1 MRQPGLRSR
10 RRARLVVTCV
20 VPLLA
25 TTACFGGSDGETVYT
40 VTITPPPVT
49 ETLNSGD
56 DTIVTEA
63 VDTGSSVASTGWAV
77 NTAGCSDRAA
87 VVTPITDTLII
98 GSVAPQTGGLISA
111 IYKPVVQ
118 GFQAYVDQANTEHL
132 LGNVQLEYVVA
143 DDAGNSDLTP
153 LAVVGLLDSGADVV
167 SGVVGS
173 SRNLAIRGQLNKA
186 CVPQLMALGNSPKLG
201 EVGNA
206 PWTMSGEVPVS
217 VETTIYVN
225 SISRTLGDTSTVG
238 LLVTDDDAGSA
249 YSSSFVT
256 AASET
261 NVGVISQ
268 QTVPAA
274 SIDPPST
281 ALVKLADKRPD
292 VVVASLAGAACA
304 TFLTELAKVRDA
316 VDGWDPTVYMSGSCA
331 DPTLLR
337 LAGDA
342 ADGVLTSA
350 NLKTDDPAF
359 LAAMDD
365 LDVVSGLAAAAEG
378 WNAAEVTVAILI
390 AAAASERGL
399 TRESII
405 DEARQM
411 SIQTS
416 LARPGVHFTTN
427 GTTDPFAAESLQIVR
442 FEADSTQFVDVGDL
456 VAQFES

>member
-1 MRQPGLRSR
+1 MNHQ
-10 RRARLVVTCV
+10 RRARLVVLCV
-20 VPLLA
+20 VALLA
-25 TTACFGGSDGETVYT
+25 TTACFGGSDDETVYT
-40 VTITPPPVT
+40 VTITPPSVADT
-49 ETLNSGD
+49 VDTGD
-56 DTIVTEA
+56 ATVVTEA
-63 VDTGSSVASTGWAV
+63 VDTGSSAASTGWAV
-77 NTAGCSDRAA
+77 NTAGCADRAA
-87 VVTPITDTLII
+87 VISPITDTLII
-98 GSVAPQTGGLISA
+98 GSVAPQTGGLITA

-118 GFQAYVDQANTEHL
+118 GFQAYIDKTNAEHL

-143 DDAGNSDLTP
+143 DDGGNSELTP

-167 SGVVGS
+167 SGVIGS
-173 SRNLAIRGQLNKA
+173 SSNLAIRGQLNKA

-206 PWTMSGEVPVS
+206 PWTMSGEVPVN

-225 SISRTLGDTSTVG
+225 SISRTIGEDSTIG
-238 LLVTDDDAGSA
+238 LLVTDDDAGTA
-249 YSSSFVT
+249 YSSSFVA

-261 NVGVISQ
+261 EVEVISQ

-274 SIDPPST
+274 NIDPPSI
-281 ALVKLADKRPD
+281 ALVTLADKRPD

-316 VDGWDPTVYMSGSCA
+316 VDGWEPAVYMSGTCA

-350 NLKTDDPAF
+350 NLTTDEPVF
-359 LAAMDD
+359 LAAMDE
-365 LDVVSGLAAAAEG
+365 LGIVSGLAGAAEG
-378 WNAAEVTVAILI
+378 WNAAEITVAILI
-390 AAAASERGL
+390 AAAASEQGL

-411 SIQTS
+411 SVQPS
-416 LARPGVHFTTN
+416 LARPGVRFTTN

-442 FEADSTQFVDVGDL
+442 FESDSDEFVDVGDL